1 MCSISILHL
10 FILCDIYLVSEIDAV
25 VKITDSNLCGW
36 GSISGRR
43 CRVFKAKVYRYD
55 LCALISMKNT
65 SCLIS
70 SSMKYA
76 LIII

>member
-10 FILCDIYLVSEIDAV
+10 FILFDIYLVSEIDAV
-25 VKITDSNLCGW
+25 VKITDSNFCGW
-36 GSISGRR
+36 GSIPGKR
-43 CRVFKAKVYRYD
+43 CRFFKAKVYRYD
-55 LCALISMKNT
+55 LCVLISMKDT

-76 LIII
+76 LIKI